1 MKKLLLATSVGVLLA
16 TVAGQALAVCTGGGR
31 VNATTAL
38 TTLLQNNT
46 VCVPAVTVPTMTWQ
60 ELHSGSSGGAN
71 NLIDFKRGPG
81 HAVDPSEPVGSW
93 TISGNAGGNAAVVN
107 HNYGTGGSFTYQVFN
122 NGDGTHS
129 FCSSAPEIVTRVKTG
144 GGGC

>member
-1 MKKLLLATSVGVLLA
+1 MKKFLLAASLGVVLA
-16 TVAGQALAVCTGGGR
+16 TMTGQALAVCSGGGR
-31 VNATTAL
+31 VNTVTAL
-38 TTLLQNNT
+38 TTLLQGNT

-60 ELHSGSSGGAN
+60 ELHSGTSGGAN

-81 HAVDPSEPVGSW
+81 HAVDPSGPVGSW
-93 TISGNAGGNAAVVN
+93 TISGNSGGNAAVVN

-129 FCSSAPEIVTRVKTG
+129 FCSVAPEIVARVTPG